1 MTLNRQT
8 WRIPVFDN
16 NIKSTFLKTQKAMQ
30 RRKQQ
35 ERKKVCPHGNASK
48 ENCYFCQMEADNG
61 YSDNGQIERIRSS
74 SKLSNHRK
82 MRIVSPYYIAH
93 IRNNSI
99 NVFPGNVGQTGYSI
113 PLSHHSN
120 ASQSRNQS
128 RRESSLGQV
137 STLLQYAAYGS
148 FGFH

>member
-1 MTLNRQT
+1 
-8 WRIPVFDN
+8 
-16 NIKSTFLKTQKAMQ
+16 MQ

-61 YSDNGQIERIRSS
+61 YSDNGEIERIRSS

-93 IRNNSI
+93 IQWKNNPI
-99 NVFPGNVGQTGYSI
+99 NF
-113 PLSHHSN
+113 
-120 ASQSRNQS
+120 R
-128 RRESSLGQV
+128 
-137 STLLQYAAYGS
+137 
-148 FGFH
+148 GF